1 MGGTQFMSG
10 HPNVSFTFCIFS
22 QSIMGWK
29 YFISELASSLLVP
42 MASWRTSGQGLEEP
56 AWRIFLEM
64 IEVICVTSSLFP
76 ENVIHALCSVGDQVR
91 WLTLKWLLLLLSGR
105 CHMCAR
111 GQCDWLLHTIC
122 HEAGTAGWSWRNTCG
137 RKNGGHLF
145 SICIPRNGA
154 KKT

>member
-1 MGGTQFMSG
+1 
-10 HPNVSFTFCIFS
+10 
-22 QSIMGWK
+22 MGWK

-91 WLTLKWLLLLLSGR
+91 
-105 CHMCAR
+105 
-111 GQCDWLLHTIC
+111 
-122 HEAGTAGWSWRNTCG
+122 
-137 RKNGGHLF
+137 
-145 SICIPRNGA
+145 
-154 KKT
+154 